1 METSIGGMLVM
12 GVLLTMIILLSRTFI
27 VSNQLMGAAIKDAA
41 DFSGERART
50 ELTLVATTSTDP
62 NILRADVKNTGN
74 TSISE
79 HDEMDFIV
87 NYSATGTLAT
97 VIKRLTYVAA
107 GPASDEWSNGTT
119 TPDTFQRGIWDPGE
133 TLSFDAR
140 LATQQATATS
150 GVLRISTPNG
160 VVVTGSFAR

>member
-1 METSIGGMLVM
+1 M
-12 GVLLTMIILLSRTFI
+12 
-27 VSNQLMGAAIKDAA
+27 
-41 DFSGERART
+41 
-50 ELTLVATTSTDP
+50 ATTSTDP

-97 VIKRLTYVAA
+97 VIKRLTYVPPP
-107 GPASDEWSNGTT
+107 GPPLTNGLTERRRRT
-119 TPDTFQRGIWDPGE
+119 RFKRGIWDPGE

-150 GVLRISTPNG
+150 GVPAHLDPQRGCRQLGASRDNYGEEDREKP
-160 VVVTGSFAR
+160 RPPR